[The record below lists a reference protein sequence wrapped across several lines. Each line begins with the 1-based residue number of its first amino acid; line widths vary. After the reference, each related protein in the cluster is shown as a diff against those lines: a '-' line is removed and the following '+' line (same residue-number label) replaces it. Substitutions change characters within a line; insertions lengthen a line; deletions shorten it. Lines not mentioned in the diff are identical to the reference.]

1 MTDSNGFL
9 KRSERG
15 RFAKGTPPGP
25 GRRKGTPNRTSADLR
40 VIRDAFGAS
49 WVRVNGDAILDQI
62 ARDDPA
68 RYVELVCKV
77 LPRAV
82 ELRDDKATAQI
93 VVNMIAE
100 APRPAT
106 TLVHGPASAQL
117 PPG

>member
-25 GRRKGTPNRTSADLR
+25 GRRKGTPNGTTVDLR
-40 VIRDAFGAS
+40 TIRDKIAAS
-49 WVRVNGDAILDQI
+49 WGRVGGDALLDQL
-62 ARDDPA
+62 ARDEPA
-68 RYVELVCKV
+68 KYLGLVFGV

-82 ELRDDKATAQI
+82 ELRDDHATARI

-100 APRPAT
+100 PPRPPMLGYEA
-106 TLVHGPASAQL
+106 
-117 PPG
+117 PPTP

>member
-1 MTDSNGFL
+1 
-9 KRSERG
+9 
-15 RFAKGTPPGP
+15 
-25 GRRKGTPNRTSADLR
+25 LR

-82 ELRDDKATAQI
+82 ELRDDKPTARI

-100 APRPAT
+100 TPRPPMLGCEA
-106 TLVHGPASAQL
+106 
-117 PPG
+117 PPTEQTRP